1 MRAYKIVSFSAAIL
15 LIAVLFA
22 GAVTVPAAA
31 QYDTMQFHYNVQH
44 TGDYSP
50 VAGPVPSNGQ
60 LLWNYTTSGSVE
72 SPPAVANGVVY
83 VGSTDNNTYALN
95 ATTGT
100 ELWNYTTGG
109 AVWSSPAVANGVV
122 YVGSTR
128 QQHLRSQ
135 RHHGGKALELHD
147 RRPYLF
153 FPCRR

>member
-60 LLWNYTTSGSVE
+60 LLWNYTTRGSVE

-83 VGSTDNNTYALN
+83 VGSTDNNT
-95 ATTGT
+95 
-100 ELWNYTTGG
+100 
-109 AVWSSPAVANGVV
+109 
-122 YVGSTR
+122 
-128 QQHLRSQ
+128 LRPQ
-135 RHHGGKALELHD
+135 RHHGGEAVELHNRGLRGLIP
-147 RRPYLF
+147 RRRQGGGL
-153 FPCRR
+153 RGER